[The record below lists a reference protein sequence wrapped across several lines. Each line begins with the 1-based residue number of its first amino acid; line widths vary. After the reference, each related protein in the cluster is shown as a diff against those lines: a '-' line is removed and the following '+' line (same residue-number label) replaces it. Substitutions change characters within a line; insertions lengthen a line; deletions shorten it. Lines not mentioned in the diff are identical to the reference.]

1 MSGEMDLAVLLQQ
14 MEPVLATMPYGYG
27 LLPVGTVV
35 PGEVAVFAVMNEDEG
50 VTVVARAEVLDRAGI
65 PFDGL
70 WARISLT
77 VHSDLAA
84 VGLTAAIAA
93 ALAGQGI
100 SANVVAGY
108 FHDHVFVQWDSRSA
122 AIAALQALAGRV

>member
-1 MSGEMDLAVLLQQ
+1 MSGEMDLAALLREMQPRLDA
-14 MEPVLATMPYGYG
+14 EPYGYG
-27 LLPVGTVV
+27 MIAAGAV
-35 PGEVAVFAVMNEDEG
+35 PQGVAAFAVIVEAEG
-50 VTVVARAEVLDRAGI
+50 TTVVAPAAGLVRAGI
-65 PFDGL
+65 AHQGH

-93 ALAGQGI
+93 ALARDGI

-108 FHDHVFVQWDSRSA
+108 FHDHVFVQWDRRA
-122 AIAALQALAGRV
+122 AAMEALRALTLAV